1 MATNKQIYDLAKQL
15 AGSGRISI
23 DTLKKAQNMLMNKGN
38 PGEAGGSTTKQKQL
52 DSLLKTL
59 TPEKGGI
66 PRQRIPSPRNRGAK
80 QSPELMPTVK
90 LPERKVPKGEK
101 PNMLDVAGGAKTL
114 RVAKGGMVRKKKPT
128 KKSKVA
134 GRAAKRGYGMAK
146 RGK

>member
-1 MATNKQIYDLAKQL
+1 MATETK
-15 AGSGRISI
+15 
-23 DTLKKAQNMLMNKGN
+23 NKGN
-38 PGEAGGSTTKQKQL
+38 PKEAGGSTTKQKAFPMV
-52 DSLLKTL
+52 SLPLLSTI
-59 TPEKGGI
+59 TPEVSQGLREMFPNKIKRINDDDLKKFLREKSRRGLFPQIG
-66 PRQRIPSPRNRGAK
+66 RQPKP
-80 QSPELMPTVK
+80 QLMPTVK

-101 PNMLDVAGGAKTL
+101 PNMLDVAGGATTL

>member
-52 DSLLKTL
+52 DSLLNMF

-66 PRQRIPSPRNRGAK
+66 PKQRIPSPRNRGAK

>member
-1 MATNKQIYDLAKQL
+1 MDLMKEPYYL
-15 AGSGRISI
+15 
-23 DTLKKAQNMLMNKGN
+23 LLFWL
-38 PGEAGGSTTKQKQL
+38 ECL
-52 DSLLKTL
+52 DN
-59 TPEKGGI
+59 
-66 PRQRIPSPRNRGAK
+66 PSPRNRGAK

>member
-1 MATNKQIYDLAKQL
+1 MATETK
-15 AGSGRISI
+15 
-23 DTLKKAQNMLMNKGN
+23 NKGN
-38 PGEAGGSTTKQKQL
+38 PKEAGGSTTKQKTFPMISS
-52 DSLLKTL
+52 SLLTLL
-59 TPEKGGI
+59 TPEVTTGLQEMYPNKIRRINDDDLKKFLKEKSRRGLFPQIG
-66 PRQRIPSPRNRGAK
+66 RQPKP
-80 QSPELMPTVK
+80 QLMPTVK

-101 PNMLDVAGGAKTL
+101 PNMLDVAGGATTL